1 MKEKVLVALCFFLIV
16 GGKLSSQTENKTTG
30 SFTIPM
36 MKDEGYDKEWSAAI
50 SAVGSCGG
58 QLMPPIMGSAAF
70 IMAQL
75 IGVPYMSIA
84 KAALLPAILYY
95 LGAFVA
101 IHYSSKRLGIKV
113 IGGKAW

>member
-1 MKEKVLVALCFFLIV
+1 
-16 GGKLSSQTENKTTG
+16 
-30 SFTIPM
+30 M

-58 QLMPPIMGSAAF
+58 QLWPPIMGSAAF

-101 IHYSSKRLGIKV
+101 ILY
-113 IGGKAW
+113 